1 MQLINKKRK
10 RSFVCVLCN
19 VQPKKKIENKNKKRI
34 LTSLGKYLIILQGR
48 RRGKVLNFCV
58 FREVLMLII
67 ETLMNLRGKVEGE
80 GVGGAGDM

>member
-1 MQLINKKRK
+1 M
-10 RSFVCVLCN
+10 
-19 VQPKKKIENKNKKRI
+19 
-34 LTSLGKYLIILQGR
+34 
-48 RRGKVLNFCV
+48 LNFCV